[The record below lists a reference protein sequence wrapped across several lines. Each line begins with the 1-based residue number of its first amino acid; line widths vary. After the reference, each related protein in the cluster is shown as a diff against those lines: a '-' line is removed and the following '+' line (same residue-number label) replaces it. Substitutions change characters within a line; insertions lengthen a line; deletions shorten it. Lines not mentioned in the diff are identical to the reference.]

1 MTPEPAGGEGVV
13 GRGQRIDD
21 TKRAAIISDIRAGGT
36 CRGIAKKHGVSPGS
50 VANFAKE
57 AGLND
62 AFERTS
68 TENATRAKQA
78 DNRARRAQLASDLLS
93 DAERLRK
100 QLWEPTTIG
109 AFGGRDGEWH
119 TAEVEEPP
127 FADKRAILTSVQTA
141 VRASA
146 ELEKV
151 DAANSADGAKSML
164 GNLFASVKQVWEA
177 ERAGE
182 PPSEPEAVGERRD
195 E

>member
-1 MTPEPAGGEGVV
+1 M
-13 GRGQRIDD
+13 GRGQRISDE
-21 TKRAAIISDIRAGGT
+21 KRAAIIADIRAGGT
-36 CRGIAKKHGVSPGS
+36 CRGIATKHGVSPGS

-68 TENATRAKQA
+68 TERATRAKQA
-78 DNRARRAQLASDLLS
+78 DNRSRRAQLAADLLS

-127 FADKRAILTSVQTA
+127 FADKRAILSSVQTA
-141 VRASA
+141 VRAHT

-151 DAANSADGAKSML
+151 DATGSADGAKSML
-164 GNLFASVKQVWEA
+164 GKLFDGVKQAWEDSNGAGVPPA
-177 ERAGE
+177 EPQADR
-182 PPSEPEAVGERRD
+182 VGSD

>member
-1 MTPEPAGGEGVV
+1 MAQ
-13 GRGQRIDD
+13 GQRISDE
-21 TKRAAIISDIRAGGT
+21 TRAAILEDIRAGGT
-36 CRGIAKKHGVSPGS
+36 CRGIAKKYKVSPGS
-50 VANFAKE
+50 VANIAKE
-57 AGLND
+57 AGLSG

-68 TENATRAKQA
+68 TEKATRAKQA
-78 DNRARRAQLASDLLS
+78 DNRARRAQLASDLLG

-100 QLWEPTTIG
+100 QLWESTTIG

-141 VRASA
+141 VRAHT

-151 DAANSADGAKSML
+151 DATGSADGAKSML
-164 GNLFASVKQVWEA
+164 GNLFAGLKQAWEESSDVGDPPA
-177 ERAGE
+177 EPQTDR
-182 PPSEPEAVGERRD
+182 VGGD

>member
-1 MTPEPAGGEGVV
+1 VPP
-13 GRGQRIDD
+13 RIPDD
-21 TKRAAIISDIRAGGT
+21 KRAAILADIRAGELSARAIG
-36 CRGIAKKHGVSPGS
+36 RKHGVAQSS
-50 VANFAKE
+50 VSLIAQQNRE
-57 AGLND
+57 ND
-62 AFERTS
+62 AFDRTKTER
-68 TENATRAKQA
+68 ATRAKQA
-78 DNRARRAQLASDLLS
+78 DNRSRRAQLAADLLS

-141 VRASA
+141 VRAHT

-151 DAANSADGAKSML
+151 DATGSADGAKSML
-164 GNLFASVKQVWEA
+164 GNLFANLKQAWEESSDVGVPSA
-177 ERAGE
+177 ESQAG
-182 PPSEPEAVGERRD
+182 GERRD